1 MHLVTVTLTLCD
13 HPPVLTGLHLV
24 LVSPVTSGQ
33 CALPRRHSNG
43 GQEKLGARTRAL
55 RFTETCHWCASLCSL
70 YTSYCRVFIRYS
82 AATYYNP
89 LRILMMIWMSTQY
102 CHIVSRT
109 QACCGIYYPDH
120 TLCPGPG
127 PGPGLCVV
135 VIFWVRSGYRNI
147 WAQAVCPGVLAG
159 FTRGPVF

>member
-33 CALPRRHSNG
+33 CALPGRHSNG

-70 YTSYCRVFIRYS
+70 DTSYCRVFIRYS

-109 QACCGIYYPDH
+109 QACCGIILI
-120 TLCPGPG
+120 TLGAQD
-127 PGPGLCVV
+127 PGLVLSV
-135 VIFWVRSGYRNI
+135 LWSYSGSGQDTVISGLRP
-147 WAQAVCPGVLAG
+147 CVLAG

>member
-1 MHLVTVTLTLCD
+1 MWPSPAPHWAPSGLGFSSNEW
-13 HPPVLTGLHLV
+13 PVR
-24 LVSPVTSGQ
+24 
-33 CALPRRHSNG
+33 ARRHSNG

-70 YTSYCRVFIRYS
+70 DTSYCRVFIRYS

-102 CHIVSRT
+102 CLIVSRI
-109 QACCGIYYPDH
+109 QACCGIILITVWWYCA
-120 TLCPGPG
+120 LC
-127 PGPGLCVV
+127 PGLCVV

-147 WAQAVCPGVLAG
+147 WAQAVCPGRVYKRPGVL
-159 FTRGPVF
+159 TSHLQRIKY